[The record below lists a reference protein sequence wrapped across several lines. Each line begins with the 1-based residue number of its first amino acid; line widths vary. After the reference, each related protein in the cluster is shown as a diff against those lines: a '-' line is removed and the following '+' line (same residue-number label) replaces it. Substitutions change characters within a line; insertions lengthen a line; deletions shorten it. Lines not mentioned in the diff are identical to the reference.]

1 MHAQTWACG
10 PDNRGMHSA
19 VDSDSD
25 TATNPAISSPCPAA
39 EQQPLQCRVQW
50 AAPHDS
56 YLLAAIVA
64 GPFTHTYD
72 PGDDRTSWR
81 GLQGSYMQEHAASTW
96 SWPVDASDGAI
107 DCIDTGVLFTGS
119 ADSLVKVQRAIMRRL
134 HCSTTLILAGV
145 LANTRPG
152 TLMSCHDHGATTAPK
167 QVRAQAQQHCRLSKR
182 TWRWVWVPSR
192 PTPTMC
198 AA

>member
-1 MHAQTWACG
+1 MAPLRCSNRTAVATPLAAISPFHVHAQTWACG
-10 PDNRGMHSA
+10 PDNRGMHGG

-25 TATNPAISSPCPAA
+25 TATNPAISSPCPAATAA

-64 GPFTHTYD
+64 GPFTHAYD

-81 GLQGSYMQEHAASTW
+81 GLQGSYMQEHASSTW

-119 ADSLVKVQRAIMRRL
+119 ADSLVKVQRATMWRL
-134 HCSTTLILAGV
+134 HCSTT
-145 LANTRPG
+145 TH
-152 TLMSCHDHGATTAPK
+152 TC
-167 QVRAQAQQHCRLSKR
+167 
-182 TWRWVWVPSR
+182 W
-192 PTPTMC
+192 C
-198 AA
+198 ACQ